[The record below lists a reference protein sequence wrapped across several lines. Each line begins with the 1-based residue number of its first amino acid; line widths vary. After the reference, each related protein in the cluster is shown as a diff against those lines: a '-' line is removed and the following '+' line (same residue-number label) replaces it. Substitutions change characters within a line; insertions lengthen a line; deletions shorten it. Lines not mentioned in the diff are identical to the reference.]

1 MRSRSR
7 QTLRAPGQQAAAPLR
22 VGRWRAAARS
32 TQPSRPSTRALP
44 PAARRKRTVHPA
56 CVLRARASAPARAR
70 ARCERLE
77 TNRKTLSS
85 AWRSNLPGPL
95 SLASGD
101 RSIYISAA
109 MDQERLLRELTEFL
123 RIPSVSTLPAHN
135 QDCRA
140 AAEWVAAEL
149 RRIGCHNVVFL
160 GSDTHPVVWGQGPDV
175 PGAPTLLIYG
185 HYDVQPP
192 DPLPEWTTPPFEPAL
207 RDGKLYARGSAD
219 DKGQVFCL
227 LKAINSANPRV
238 NFRFLIE
245 GEEEYGSK
253 VLFDLLKREP
263 QRVRA
268 DAVLVADM
276 SYVAP
281 GWPAVYTTLR
291 GLCYA
296 EITVRTSKTDLH
308 SGEYGGAAPNAHE
321 ELCRLLGRLKTADGK
336 IHIPGLYE
344 AVRRPGKAELAA
356 WKRLPFKEADF
367 LKRRVQGRALTGLKK
382 YSVLERLWAL
392 PTFEIHGIMGGFT
405 GVGAKTVIPAAA
417 TAKVSM
423 RLVPNQ
429 KLSAVERQLAA
440 AVKRF
445 APKHV
450 TASVRFLHGA
460 DPAQIKLDHPSFKLL
475 DQAFKEVTGRATVP
489 ARAGGSIPVVPA
501 LASAGASVI
510 LTGIGLPDDRLHAPN
525 EKLDLKQLW
534 DGIEVFR
541 RFYELLGESR

>member
-1 MRSRSR
+1 M
-7 QTLRAPGQQAAAPLR
+7 
-22 VGRWRAAARS
+22 
-32 TQPSRPSTRALP
+32 
-44 PAARRKRTVHPA
+44 
-56 CVLRARASAPARAR
+56 
-70 ARCERLE
+70 
-77 TNRKTLSS
+77 
-85 AWRSNLPGPL
+85 
-95 SLASGD
+95 D
-101 RSIYISAA
+101 R
-109 MDQERLLRELTEFL
+109 DRLLGELNEFL

-135 QDCRA
+135 TDCRR
-140 AAEWVAAEL
+140 AAEWVGAEL
-149 RRIGCHNVVFL
+149 QRLGCSDVQYL
-160 GSDTHPVVWGQGPDV
+160 GSETHPVVWGKGPAV
-175 PGAPTLLIYG
+175 PDAPTLLIYG

-192 DPLPEWTTPPFEPAL
+192 DPLAEWVTPPFEPTV
-207 RDGKLYARGSAD
+207 RDGKLYARGAAD

-227 LKAINSANPRV
+227 LKAIAALPKAPV

-263 QRVRA
+263 ERVRA
-268 DAVLVADM
+268 DVVLVADM

-281 GWPAVYTTLR
+281 DWPAVYTTLR
-291 GLCYA
+291 GLAYA

-321 ELCRLLGRLKTADGK
+321 ELCRLLGRLKSEDGK
-336 IHIPGLYE
+336 INIPGFYGP
-344 AVRRPGKAELAA
+344 VQRPSKAELAA
-356 WKRLPFKEADF
+356 WKKLPFKEKDF
-367 LKRRVQGRALTGLKK
+367 LTKRVQGKGLVGLKK

-392 PTFEIHGIMGGFT
+392 PTFEIHGILGGFT
-405 GVGAKTVIPAAA
+405 GEGAKTVIPAEA

-429 KLSAVERQLAA
+429 KLATVERQLAA

-445 APKHV
+445 APKHI

-460 DPAQIKLDHPSFKLL
+460 GPAQIKLNSPAFDLL
-475 DQAFKEVTGRATVP
+475 AKAFKEVTGRGSIP

-501 LASAGASVI
+501 LASAGAPVI

-534 DGIEVFR
+534 DGIEVFK
-541 RFYELLGESR
+541 RFYELLGSLESGVRSRG

>member
-1 MRSRSR
+1 M
-7 QTLRAPGQQAAAPLR
+7 
-22 VGRWRAAARS
+22 
-32 TQPSRPSTRALP
+32 
-44 PAARRKRTVHPA
+44 
-56 CVLRARASAPARAR
+56 
-70 ARCERLE
+70 
-77 TNRKTLSS
+77 
-85 AWRSNLPGPL
+85 
-95 SLASGD
+95 D
-101 RSIYISAA
+101 R
-109 MDQERLLRELTEFL
+109 DLLLRELTEFL

-135 QDCRA
+135 NDCRA
-140 AAEWVAAEL
+140 AANWVGAEL
-149 RRIGCHNVVFL
+149 RRLGCHDIEFL
-160 GSDTHPVVWGQGPDV
+160 GSETHPVVWGKGPEV
-175 PGAPTLLIYG
+175 PGAPTMLIYG

-192 DPLPEWTTPPFEPAL
+192 DPLAEWTTPPFEPTL
-207 RDGKLYARGSAD
+207 REGRLYARGAAD

-227 LKAINSANPRV
+227 LKAIAASPRPPV

-245 GEEEYGSK
+245 GEEEFGSK

-263 QRVRA
+263 HRVKA
-268 DAVLVADM
+268 DVALVADM

-291 GLCYA
+291 GLLYA

-321 ELCRLLGRLKTADGK
+321 ELARLLTRLKGEDGR
-336 IHIPGLYE
+336 INIPGLYA
-344 AVRRPGKAELAA
+344 AVKPPSKAELAA
-356 WKRLPFKEADF
+356 WKKLPFNEKDF
-367 LKRRVQGRALTGLKK
+367 LKKRVQAKGLVGIKK

-392 PTFEIHGIMGGFT
+392 PTLEIHGILGGFT
-405 GVGAKTVIPAAA
+405 GAGAKTVIPAEA

-429 KLSAVERQLAA
+429 KLKTVERQLAA

-450 TASVRFLHGA
+450 TASVHFLHGA
-460 DPAQIKLDHPSFKLL
+460 GPAQIKVDHPAFKLL
-475 DQAFKEVTGRATVP
+475 SQAFQEVTGRGTVP

-501 LASAGASVI
+501 LASAGAPVI

-541 RFYELLGESR
+541 KFYELLGSLESGVRSRG

>member
-1 MRSRSR
+1 
-7 QTLRAPGQQAAAPLR
+7 
-22 VGRWRAAARS
+22 
-32 TQPSRPSTRALP
+32 
-44 PAARRKRTVHPA
+44 
-56 CVLRARASAPARAR
+56 
-70 ARCERLE
+70 
-77 TNRKTLSS
+77 
-85 AWRSNLPGPL
+85 
-95 SLASGD
+95 
-101 RSIYISAA
+101 
-109 MDQERLLRELTEFL
+109 MDQERLLSELSDFL

-135 QDCRA
+135 ENCRT
-140 AAEWVAAEL
+140 AAEWVGAEL
-149 RRIGCHNVVFL
+149 RRVGCHDVQFV
-160 GSDTHPVVWGQGPDV
+160 GSETHPVVWAKGPEV

-192 DPLPEWTTPPFEPAL
+192 DPLAEWTTPPFEPTQ
-207 RDGKLYARGSAD
+207 RDGRIYARGAAD

-227 LKAINSANPRV
+227 LKAIDPSSPRV

-321 ELCRLLGRLKTADGK
+321 ELCRLLCRLKSEDGK
-336 IHIPGLYE
+336 VHIPGFYG
-344 AVRRPGKAELAA
+344 AVKRPSKSELAA
-356 WKRLPFKEADF
+356 WKRLPFNEKDF
-367 LKRRVQGRALTGLKK
+367 LNKRVQAKGLVGLKQA
-382 YSVLERLWAL
+382 SVLERLWAL
-392 PTFEIHGIMGGFT
+392 PTFEIHGIVGGFT
-405 GVGAKTVIPAAA
+405 GEGAKTVIPAEA

-429 KLSAVERQLAA
+429 KLATVEHQLAA

-460 DPAQIKLDHPSFKLL
+460 GPAEIKLDHPAFGLL
-475 DQAFKEVTGRATVP
+475 DRAFKEVTGRGTVP

-501 LASAGASVI
+501 LASAGAPVL

-525 EKLDLKQLW
+525 EKLELKQLW
-534 DGIEVFR
+534 DGIDVFR
-541 RFYELLGESR
+541 RFYQLLGDAG